1 MPQNAPQRPS
11 PSTRPTPRWYDDA
24 KFGIF
29 VHWGLYSVP
38 AWAPVAG
45 RSDVSADGA
54 TELDGPAVTPYAEWY
69 WNAMHIRGSPTAM
82 HHARTYG
89 ADVPYETFREPFE
102 ASLTA
107 FDAAEW
113 ADVFRRA
120 GARYVVPTTKH
131 HDGYRLWPSRVA
143 NPRFGDYHPPRDL
156 IGELADATRAVGM
169 RFGTYYS
176 GGIDWTFLPQT
187 HTRTNSIYDLVPE
200 SAAYVRYADAHWRE
214 LIERYQPAMMWNDIG
229 YPTGS
234 DLDRLFADYY
244 AAVSDG
250 IINNRFSQRRSSDED
265 RNAPPSDIVTPEY
278 ATFDASR
285 PDKWEACR
293 GIGHSFGYNQLEDER
308 DYLSADV
315 IVALLV
321 DVVSKN
327 GNLLL
332 NTGPTGEARL
342 HPAQVDRLLSVGAW
356 LERNG
361 DAIYGTRPW
370 IKAEAQ
376 TDNGG
381 DVRFTQ
387 REATLYAT
395 FLAGRPGPHHLGGMS
410 VAEGA
415 TATLLADGRP
425 VVLRP
430 DTAGVTLVLPDD
442 LPRSAVHSIAVTPA
456 PTVQL

>member
-1 MPQNAPQRPS
+1 MPQNPS
-11 PSTRPTPRWYDDA
+11 HSHRPTPRWYDDA

-29 VHWGLYSVP
+29 IHWGLYSVP
-38 AWAPVAG
+38 AWAPVPGRTEASAG
-45 RSDVSADGA
+45 GA

-69 WNAMHIRGSPTAM
+69 WNALHIPGSPTAM

-89 ADVPYETFREPFE
+89 ADVPYEAFRDAFE
-102 ASLTA
+102 AALA
-107 FDAAEW
+107 GFDAAEW

-131 HDGYRLWPSRVA
+131 HDGYRLWPSRVP

-156 IGELADATRAVGM
+156 IGEMATATRAAGM

-176 GGIDWTFLPQT
+176 GGVDWTFLPRT
-187 HTRTNSIYDLVPE
+187 HNRTNSIYDIVPE
-200 SAAYVRYADAHWRE
+200 SDGYTRYADAHWRE
-214 LIERYQPAMMWNDIG
+214 LIQRYQPALMWNDIG
-229 YPTGS
+229 YPGAS

-244 AAVSDG
+244 AAVPDG
-250 IINNRFSQRRSSDED
+250 IINNRFSQRRSDPDD
-265 RNAPPSDIVTPEY
+265 RTTSPSDIVTPEY
-278 ATFDASR
+278 ATFDTPR

-308 DYLSADV
+308 DYLSGDA

-332 NTGPTGEARL
+332 NTGPTGAARL
-342 HPAQVDRLLSVGAW
+342 DAAQVDRLLAVGAW

-361 DAIYGTRPW
+361 DAIHGTRPW
-370 IKAEAQ
+370 SKAEAR

-387 REATLYAT
+387 RDGTLYAT
-395 FLAGRPGPHHLGGMS
+395 FLAGGVGAHRLDGLA
-410 VAEGA
+410 VTDGA
-415 TATLLADGRP
+415 TATALADGRP
-425 VVLRP
+425 VDLRT
-430 DTAGVTLVLPDD
+430 DASGVTLVLPDD
-442 LPRSAVHSIAVTPA
+442 LPESAAHSIAITPVL
-456 PTVQL
+456 TVRS